1 MFNVLIII
9 EDYTPCSSMEMNVY
23 LFPRICTFIL
33 YIDII
38 WIIIEDCTRCSSMK
52 LNVYL
57 FP

>member
-9 EDYTPCSSMEMNVY
+9 EDYTPCSSMDECLSISSN
-23 LFPRICTFIL
+23 L
-33 YIDII
+33 YIHFIYII
-38 WIIIEDCTRCSSMK
+38 RIIIEDCTRYSTME